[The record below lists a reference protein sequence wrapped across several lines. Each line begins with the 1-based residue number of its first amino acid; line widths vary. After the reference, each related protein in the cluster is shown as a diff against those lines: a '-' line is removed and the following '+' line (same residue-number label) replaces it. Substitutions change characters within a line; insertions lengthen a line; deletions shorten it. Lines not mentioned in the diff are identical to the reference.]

1 MAKRVVRALG
11 LIFGCIF
18 TASLVRGFLSNALLK
33 SSKSVLQFMLCSNFP
48 SLCAP
53 NLCACGRDMFF
64 VFWFNC
70 PLLLFSGLYSSYQ
83 LD

>member
-33 SSKSVLQFMLCSNFP
+33 SSKSVLQFMLCSNFL
-48 SLCAP
+48 SLFAP
-53 NLCACGRDMFF
+53 ILCACGRDVYI

-70 PLLLFSGLYSSYQ
+70 HLLFSGLYSSY
-83 LD
+83 